1 VRCDTESLFLLGFS
15 DEEFLAA
22 LVMASSGAFFNK
34 LLVGWIQWVDAALS
48 LNPPCIENKRQN
60 RSLGSHLPERCPG

>member
-1 VRCDTESLFLLGFS
+1 LLGFS

-34 LLVGWIQWVDAALS
+34 LLI
-48 LNPPCIENKRQN
+48 
-60 RSLGSHLPERCPG
+60 RS